1 MLFKAG
7 QLTALWKENVM
18 TDAKRQAPR
27 VSAPDPELKNS
38 PIFDSAD
45 WDEMS
50 LDLELET
57 GVCYFNAQSYAL
69 GSYVCSGDELLR
81 CEERGVWV
89 REGTCYQE

>member
-1 MLFKAG
+1 MLTEAG
-7 QLTALWKENVM
+7 QLLAVQRQDNM

-27 VSAPDPELKNS
+27 VGAPDPELKNS

-57 GVCYFNAQSYAL
+57 GVCYFNAESYAI

-89 REGTCYQE
+89 REGSCYQK